1 VIQIKRLIV
10 SFEENGELPSN
21 PIQLGGIGHDL
32 LLLQRRSL
40 RDSSLTPSKNQN
52 NSSKCMQLYEFTVQT
67 RIECVEAE
75 RLLYTKFVSLAPRYV
90 IVNNCAAELLVT

>member
-1 VIQIKRLIV
+1 
-10 SFEENGELPSN
+10 
-21 PIQLGGIGHDL
+21 
-32 LLLQRRSL
+32 
-40 RDSSLTPSKNQN
+40 
-52 NSSKCMQLYEFTVQT
+52 MQLYEFTVQT